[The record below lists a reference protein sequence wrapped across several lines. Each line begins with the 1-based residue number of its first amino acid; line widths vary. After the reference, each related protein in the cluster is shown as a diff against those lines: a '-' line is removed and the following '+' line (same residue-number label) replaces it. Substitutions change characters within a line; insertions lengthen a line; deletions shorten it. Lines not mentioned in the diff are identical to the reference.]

1 MEYIAFFGCI
11 RHSEIDNVEEILKEY
26 EIGAYLIGLEIALDA
41 HEETN
46 GEHMHFVV
54 QMNDKDYH
62 RFCKRI
68 FIDKYK
74 LRGKALKDKPR
85 QYGRVKRIQDLERMC
100 AYTLKDNNI
109 RSNMTEKQLDSYRN
123 ISFKKKENKEFKEQ
137 LWEYVNQNW
146 LGKYAEVDKWGQDIV
161 QNEYENCA
169 CLIIDF
175 YRAEQKQ
182 RRKNIIEPLVI
193 EYLGK
198 FGIWDTKQ
206 EYNYFFSKH

>member
-11 RHSEIDNVEEILKEY
+11 RHSEIESVEETLKEY
-26 EIGAYLIGLEIALDA
+26 EIGAYLIGLEVSFDS

-54 QMNDKDYH
+54 QMTDKDYH
-62 RFCKRI
+62 RFSKRI

-109 RSNMTEKQLDSYRN
+109 RSNMTEQQLDSYRN
-123 ISFKKKENKEFKEQ
+123 ISFKKKELKEFKEQ
-137 LWEYVNQNW
+137 LWEYVNNNW
-146 LGKYAEVDKWGQDIV
+146 NGKYARTDNWNQGLVV
-161 QNEYENCA
+161 NEYENAA

-175 YRAEQKQ
+175 YRAEEKQ
-182 RRKNIIEPLVI
+182 RRKNIIEPLII

-198 FGIWDTKQ
+198 FGKWDTKT
-206 EYNYFFSKH
+206 EYDYFFSKH